1 MDLFSTLSRL
11 EVPSNRPAL
20 KNVHVRHPAKI
31 ESAKAQVDPVRAW
44 SSFLIR
50 DFTLLW
56 LSSVLTA
63 IASQVRQVAQLY
75 QVYEISGSSVKL
87 GLTGLLQGLPYVL
100 LGLFAGT
107 LADTFD
113 RKKLIL
119 VTQFLNLIPPAV
131 LGFLTMVGAVQV
143 WHVYL
148 FSVLSALF
156 QVFNGPAR
164 SALVPRLVPPS
175 HLMNAVSVTA
185 MIHQGSMLV
194 GPAVAGF
201 LIDRFGV
208 SSTYFVCGG
217 LFIPAAFG
225 VMAIRTSG
233 KPQGE
238 RRRVNL
244 RSMIEG
250 VEFIWIQRIIFSL
263 FLLDFGVM
271 LVGYYNA
278 ILPVFASDVFRAG
291 ATGLGTLYTASA
303 LGALAGLGL
312 LLLVGDVRR
321 KGVLVLISAVLFAG
335 SLALL
340 GIAPWFWVGVAAVA
354 ALGFFDAISVS
365 IRRTVIQLLAPDAM
379 MGRAWSLMAVFAQLT
394 NGLGAL
400 VVGAMAAML
409 GAPNAL
415 LLSSILCLVIV
426 LAIGFAVPQLWRYRP
441 D

>member
-1 MDLFSTLSRL
+1 MGDQS
-11 EVPSNRPAL
+11 EIEPG
-20 KNVHVRHPAKI
+20 KI
-31 ESAKAQVDPVRAW
+31 QVAPVRPW

-56 LSSVLTA
+56 FSSALTA

-75 QVYEISGSSVKL
+75 QVYEISGSSLKL
-87 GLTGLLQGLPYVL
+87 GLAGLLHGLPYVF
-100 LGLFAGT
+100 LGLFAGA

-119 VTQFLNLIPPAV
+119 VTQLLNLIPGVV
-131 LGFLTMVGAVQV
+131 LGFLTLVGVVQV
-143 WHVYL
+143 WHVYI
-148 FSVLSALF
+148 FSVLSALV

-164 SALVPRLVPPS
+164 SAFVPRLVPQS
-175 HLMNAVSVTA
+175 HLMNAVSVNA

-194 GPAVAGF
+194 GPAVAGL

-208 SSTYFVCGG
+208 SWTYFLCGG

-225 VMAIRTSG
+225 VLAIRTSG
-233 KPQGE
+233 TPQGE
-238 RRRVNL
+238 RRRVSL

-250 VEFIWIQRIIFSL
+250 VEFIWIQRIILSL

-278 ILPVFASDVFRAG
+278 ILPIFASDVFKAG
-291 ATGLGTLYTASA
+291 ATGLGTLYTGSA
-303 LGALAGLGL
+303 MGALLGLGVL
-312 LLLVGDVRR
+312 LMVGNVRR
-321 KGVLVLISAVLFAG
+321 KGALALISAVLFAG
-335 SLALL
+335 ALALL
-340 GIAPWFWVGVAAVA
+340 GVSRWLWLGIVAVA

-400 VVGAMAAML
+400 LVGALAAML
-409 GAPNAL
+409 GASNAL
-415 LLSSILCLVIV
+415 VLSSVLCLLIVFVIAF
-426 LAIGFAVPQLWRYRP
+426 AIPQLWRYRSN
-441 D
+441 

>member
-1 MDLFSTLSRL
+1 
-11 EVPSNRPAL
+11 
-20 KNVHVRHPAKI
+20 
-31 ESAKAQVDPVRAW
+31 
-44 SSFLIR
+44 
-50 DFTLLW
+50 
-56 LSSVLTA
+56 
-63 IASQVRQVAQLY
+63 
-75 QVYEISGSSVKL
+75 
-87 GLTGLLQGLPYVL
+87 
-100 LGLFAGT
+100 
-107 LADTFD
+107 
-113 RKKLIL
+113 
-119 VTQFLNLIPPAV
+119 
-131 LGFLTMVGAVQV
+131 
-143 WHVYL
+143 
-148 FSVLSALF
+148 
-156 QVFNGPAR
+156 
-164 SALVPRLVPPS
+164 
-175 HLMNAVSVTA
+175 MNAVSVTA

-194 GPAVAGF
+194 GPAIAGF

-225 VMAIRTSG
+225 VLAIRTSG

-238 RRRVNL
+238 RRRISL

-415 LLSSILCLVIV
+415 VLSSILCLAIV

-441 D
+441 DWTAAA

>member
-1 MDLFSTLSRL
+1 
-11 EVPSNRPAL
+11 
-20 KNVHVRHPAKI
+20 VHVGVPAKI
-31 ESAKAQVDPVRAW
+31 EPTSAGVDPVRAW

-50 DFTLLW
+50 DFSLLW
-56 LSSVLTA
+56 WSSALTA

-87 GLTGLLQGLPYVL
+87 GLTGLLQGLPYVV

-119 VTQFLNLIPPAV
+119 VTQLLNLIPPAV
-131 LGFLTMVGAVQV
+131 LGFLTMIGAVQV

-164 SALVPRLVPPS
+164 SALVPRLVPSS

-194 GPAVAGF
+194 GPAIAGF

-225 VMAIRTSG
+225 VLAIRTSG

-238 RRRVNL
+238 RRRISL

-415 LLSSILCLVIV
+415 VLSSILCLAIV

-441 D
+441 DWTAAA

>member
-119 VTQFLNLIPPAV
+119 VTQLLNLIPPAV
-131 LGFLTMVGAVQV
+131 LGFLTMIGAVQV

-164 SALVPRLVPPS
+164 SALVPRLVPSS

-194 GPAVAGF
+194 GPAIAGF

-225 VMAIRTSG
+225 VLAIRTSG

-238 RRRVNL
+238 RRRISL

-340 GIAPWFWVGVAAVA
+340 GIAPWFWIGVAAVA

-415 LLSSILCLVIV
+415 VLSSILCLAIV

>member
-1 MDLFSTLSRL
+1 
-11 EVPSNRPAL
+11 
-20 KNVHVRHPAKI
+20 
-31 ESAKAQVDPVRAW
+31 
-44 SSFLIR
+44 
-50 DFTLLW
+50 
-56 LSSVLTA
+56 
-63 IASQVRQVAQLY
+63 
-75 QVYEISGSSVKL
+75 
-87 GLTGLLQGLPYVL
+87 
-100 LGLFAGT
+100 
-107 LADTFD
+107 
-113 RKKLIL
+113 
-119 VTQFLNLIPPAV
+119 
-131 LGFLTMVGAVQV
+131 MVGAVQV

-164 SALVPRLVPPS
+164 SALVPRLVPSS

>member
-1 MDLFSTLSRL
+1 M
-11 EVPSNRPAL
+11 
-20 KNVHVRHPAKI
+20 HVRGPAKI
-31 ESAKAQVDPVRAW
+31 ESAKARVDPVRAW

-56 LSSVLTA
+56 FSSALTA

-87 GLTGLLQGLPYVL
+87 GLTGLLQGLPYVF
-100 LGLFAGT
+100 LGLFAGA

-119 VTQFLNLIPPAV
+119 VTQLLNLIPPAV

-148 FSVLSALF
+148 FSVLSALV

-164 SALVPRLVPPS
+164 SALVPRLVPSS

-194 GPAVAGF
+194 GPAVAGL

-208 SSTYFVCGG
+208 SWTYFVCSG
-217 LFIPAAFG
+217 LFIPAGLG
-225 VMAIRTSG
+225 VIAIRTSG
-233 KPQGE
+233 RPVGE
-238 RRRVNL
+238 RRRVTL

-250 VEFIWIQRIIFSL
+250 VEFIWIQRIILSL
-263 FLLDFGVM
+263 FVLDFGVM

-278 ILPVFASDVFRAG
+278 ILPVFAGDVFKAG

-303 LGALAGLGL
+303 MGALVGLGVL
-312 LLLVGDVRR
+312 LMVGNVRR
-321 KGVLVLISAVLFAG
+321 KGALVLISALLFAG
-335 SLALL
+335 ALALL
-340 GIAPWFWVGVAAVA
+340 GISRWFWLGVVAVA

-400 VVGAMAAML
+400 VVGAVAALM
-409 GAPNAL
+409 GASNGL
-415 LLSSILCLVIV
+415 LLCSVICALIV
-426 LAIGFAVPQLWRYRP
+426 ICVSFAIPQLWHYRS